1 MTGPDDR
8 TDSARGRQSPRG
20 NDAEDEPS
28 EDDASYARLL
38 DELRETD
45 QKYARILDEL
55 TRLDELRS
63 ARASSGPANLEDKR
77 ASGSRGGISPP
88 AQTSRVRRLSKTVAV
103 FVTGLSLWTI
113 AFSYLAVPLQ
123 LDVPLLPQFHELG
136 RWFLPEAALPYVPVL
151 APLIT
156 WGIWCAIVAVG
167 RWSVARVTR
176 LEARTSQ
183 PKTETTP
190 HPAHPRMTRR
200 LLHEMRPY
208 LSSIALLFL
217 VSLSAV
223 PLTLI
228 TPLPIKLIV
237 DHVIGSQPPPGYLS
251 LLIGGGP
258 VSKES
263 VLVTAI
269 GILLGGTILVYLQN
283 LASIWITN
291 RVGNR
296 MTLDMRVRLF
306 RQMQRL
312 STVYHDTKGTVD
324 SVYRIQNDA
333 TALRSLS
340 TDGIVPLITA
350 VLMLGGMIIVMVS
363 LDWELAL
370 IALIVTPFMFLFTL
384 VYRRRMRIGWRKVKS
399 SESAAMSAAQ
409 ESLSAARVVKAFGQ
423 EERENEQFRSRYT
436 AAASAALKVLVE
448 GGVYSLI
455 VGVVT
460 AIGLAAVLYLGIRH
474 VQSGALTLGALLMVN
489 FYLTQLYSPLK
500 DMGKKV
506 LDIQMSMAGI
516 ERFLEILDEEADVP
530 ESPHPR
536 SLARAKGRVAFS
548 NVSFG
553 YDPERV
559 VLRQVSFELPAG
571 TCLGVV
577 GPTGS
582 GKTTLANL
590 LVRFFDPLAGSIS
603 LDGVDL
609 KEYRIADLRNQFA
622 VVLQDPLLFST
633 TIADNIRFAKPV
645 ATEQEIVEAARLAN
659 AHDFISRLPEG
670 YDTQVGERGMKLSGG
685 ERQRISLA
693 RAFLKDAPI
702 LILDEPTSSLD
713 LHTEAGVIDAIQR
726 LMRGRTTVMI
736 AHRPSTLRTCNSIL
750 ILEPGGTSRM
760 ADDVESGLQS
770 MASDGFRDAWD
781 ALVTGG
787 DL

>member
-8 TDSARGRQSPRG
+8 TNSARGRQSPRG

-63 ARASSGPANLEDKR
+63 ARASSGLANLEDKR

-103 FVTGLSLWTI
+103 FVTDLSLWTI

-151 APLIT
+151 AP
-156 WGIWCAIVAVG
+156 
-167 RWSVARVTR
+167 
-176 LEARTSQ
+176 
-183 PKTETTP
+183 
-190 HPAHPRMTRR
+190 
-200 LLHEMRPY
+200 
-208 LSSIALLFL
+208 
-217 VSLSAV
+217 
-223 PLTLI
+223 LI

-350 VLMLGGMIIVMVS
+350 VLMLAGMIVVMVS
-363 LDWELAL
+363 LDLELAL
-370 IALIVTPFMFLFTL
+370 IALVVTPFMFLFTL
-384 VYRRRMRIGWRKVKS
+384 VYRRRIRIGWKRVKS
-399 SESAAMSAAQ
+399 SESAAMSAAM

-436 AAASAALKVLVE
+436 ATASAALKVLVE
-448 GGVYSLI
+448 GGVYS
-455 VGVVT
+455 
-460 AIGLAAVLYLGIRH
+460 
-474 VQSGALTLGALLMVN
+474 
-489 FYLTQLYSPLK
+489 
-500 DMGKKV
+500 
-506 LDIQMSMAGI
+506 
-516 ERFLEILDEEADVP
+516 
-530 ESPHPR
+530 
-536 SLARAKGRVAFS
+536 
-548 NVSFG
+548 
-553 YDPERV
+553 
-559 VLRQVSFELPAG
+559 
-571 TCLGVV
+571 
-577 GPTGS
+577 
-582 GKTTLANL
+582 
-590 LVRFFDPLAGSIS
+590 
-603 LDGVDL
+603 
-609 KEYRIADLRNQFA
+609 
-622 VVLQDPLLFST
+622 
-633 TIADNIRFAKPV
+633 
-645 ATEQEIVEAARLAN
+645 
-659 AHDFISRLPEG
+659 
-670 YDTQVGERGMKLSGG
+670 
-685 ERQRISLA
+685 
-693 RAFLKDAPI
+693 
-702 LILDEPTSSLD
+702 
-713 LHTEAGVIDAIQR
+713 
-726 LMRGRTTVMI
+726 
-736 AHRPSTLRTCNSIL
+736 
-750 ILEPGGTSRM
+750 
-760 ADDVESGLQS
+760 
-770 MASDGFRDAWD
+770 
-781 ALVTGG
+781 
-787 DL
+787 